1 MKLKLAA
8 IFFALTL
15 LLSSNATASFF
26 NTTTTITTEMITL
39 ISKLSDDI
47 GIMADRILDMA
58 GEIGKMA
65 DKIGVMAD
73 RIVHTEEMMAQLTLD
88 MATLSANTSQ
98 TSQTIPTLILANA
111 GSSTLGID
119 EAPAFTSSISTDEM
133 LIYVSSSIGMNT
145 NTISVLVT
153 PNDPLTSKW
162 KELQTLAQ
170 DGKIYIAAKT
180 IDGNT
185 ISSLS
190 NVLTYNTLY

>member
-26 NTTTTITTEMITL
+26 SSSTNITTQMIEL
-39 ISKLSDDI
+39 VSKLSDDI

-58 GEIGKMA
+58 GEIGEMA

-73 RIVHTEEMMAQLTLD
+73 RIVHTEEMMAELTLD
-88 MATLSANTSQ
+88 MATLTANAAETPQ
-98 TSQTIPTLILANA
+98 TQTTVIISNTASNVLSTGDIPTFTTTL
-111 GSSTLGID
+111 ST
-119 EAPAFTSSISTDEM
+119 EEM
-133 LIYVSSSIGMNT
+133 LIYVSSTMSMST

-153 PNDPLTSKW
+153 PDETLESKW
-162 KELQTLAQ
+162 RELQTLAK
-170 DGKIYIAAKT
+170 DGKIYLAIKT
-180 IDGNT
+180 IDANN

-190 NVLTYNTLY
+190 NVLTYTTLY

>member
-8 IFFALTL
+8 VFIALTL
-15 LLSSNATASFF
+15 LLSTNATASFF
-26 NTTTTITTEMITL
+26 NSTTTVTTQMIEL
-39 ISKLSDDI
+39 VSKLSDDI

-58 GEIGKMA
+58 DKIGEMA

-88 MATLSANTSQ
+88 MATLTANTSQ
-98 TSQTIPTLILANA
+98 ASQDAPTLIISNA
-111 GSSTLGID
+111 GTNTISTG
-119 EAPAFTSSISTDEM
+119 EVPTFTSNIATDEM
-133 LIYVSSSIGMNT
+133 LIYVSSTINMNT
-145 NTISVLVT
+145 NTLSVLIT
-153 PNDPLTSKW
+153 PNEPLQSKW
-162 KELQTLAQ
+162 TLLQTLAV

-190 NVLTYNTLY
+190 NVLEYTTLY

>member
-73 RIVHTEEMMAQLTLD
+73 RIVHTEEMMAQLTID

-98 TSQTIPTLILANA
+98 ASQTTPTLMLANT

>member
-8 IFFALTL
+8 IFLAFTL
-15 LLSSNATASFF
+15 LFSSNATASFF
-26 NTTTTITTEMITL
+26 TTPETITLEMIEL
-39 ISKLSDDI
+39 VSKLSDDI

-88 MATLSANTSQ
+88 MATLSTNVSQNTQ
-98 TSQTIPTLILANA
+98 DIPTLILSNT
-111 GSSTLGID
+111 GTDTLNSGD
-119 EAPAFTSSISTDEM
+119 VPLFTSNITTNEM
-133 LIYVSSSIGMNT
+133 LIYVSSSITMDT
-145 NTISVLVT
+145 NTVSVLVT
-153 PNDPLTSKW
+153 SNETLQSKW
-162 KELQTLAQ
+162 EDLQALAK
-170 DGKIYIAAKT
+170 DGKIYIAAKS

-190 NVLTYNTLY
+190 NILTYTTLY

>member
-8 IFFALTL
+8 IFIALTL

-26 NTTTTITTEMITL
+26 NSTTTITTEMISL

-47 GIMADRILDMA
+47 GIMANRILDMA
-58 GEIGKMA
+58 GEIGEMA

-88 MATLSANTSQ
+88 MATLSANSSQ
-98 TSQTIPTLILANA
+98 TQQNTPTLILTNA
-111 GSSTLGID
+111 GSATLNAN
-119 EAPAFTSSISTDEM
+119 EVPAFTSNISSDEM
-133 LIYVSSSIGMNT
+133 LVYVSSSIAMNA

-153 PNDPLTSKW
+153 PNEPLSTKW
-162 KELQTLAQ
+162 QELQTLAK
-170 DGKIYIAAKT
+170 DGKIYIAAKS
-180 IDGNT
+180 INSNT

-190 NVLTYNTLY
+190 NVLTYSTLY